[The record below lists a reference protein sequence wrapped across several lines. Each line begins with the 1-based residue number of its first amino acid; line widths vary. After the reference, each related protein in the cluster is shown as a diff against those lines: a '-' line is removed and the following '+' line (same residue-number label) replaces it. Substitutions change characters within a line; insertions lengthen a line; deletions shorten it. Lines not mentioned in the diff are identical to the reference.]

1 MAVASPHATYQPDT
15 TTFEEARAGAEAYLQ
30 SRLSAKGQVTDA
42 QFDVPIID
50 LSPSF
55 SSSLPDRQR
64 VADQI
69 RDACTTSGFFYIIN
83 HGVLEKVRQS
93 VINQTER
100 FMSELTPEKK
110 EALHTKKSKL
120 GLGWEPSEYTSLAGD
135 EETKEAFNFSYED
148 AFDRSGGDRLY
159 RNLDGT
165 KYNGNMWPS
174 EEDLPGFRE
183 EIKEYYGAV
192 SSLLLSPLFDSTQ
205 CACLILT
212 REGIGSRTPP
222 LPTVCPISQPPGNI
236 LRFHDHTPRRHRAS
250 HLLSTAQKISARIIV
265 RQGDWSGCPLRL

>member
-1 MAVASPHATYQPDT
+1 MAVASPHAYQPDP

-30 SRLSAKGQVTDA
+30 ARLSAKGQVTDD

-55 SSSLPDRQR
+55 STSLSDRQR

-69 RDACTTSGFFYIIN
+69 RDACTTSGFFYITN
-83 HGVLEKVRQS
+83 HGVPEKLRQS
-93 VINQTER
+93 VIHQTER
-100 FMSELTPEKK
+100 FMSGLSTEQK
-110 EALHTKKSKL
+110 EALHTKRSKL

-135 EETKEAFNFSYED
+135 EETKEAFNFAYEE
-148 AFDRSGGDRLY
+148 ALDRSGGDGLY

-165 KYNGNMWPS
+165 KYNGNLWPN

-192 SSLLLSPLFDSTQ
+192 SLLLWFESVDCTE

-212 REGIGSRTPP
+212 TGKGPGSCAPP
-222 LPTVCPISQPPGNI
+222 IPTVRPVPQPPGNI
-236 LRFHDHTPRRHRAS
+236 FRLHDHAPRRHRPS
-250 HLLSTAQKISARIIV
+250 HLLPTSKEFSTGILIR
-265 RQGDWSGCPLRL
+265 